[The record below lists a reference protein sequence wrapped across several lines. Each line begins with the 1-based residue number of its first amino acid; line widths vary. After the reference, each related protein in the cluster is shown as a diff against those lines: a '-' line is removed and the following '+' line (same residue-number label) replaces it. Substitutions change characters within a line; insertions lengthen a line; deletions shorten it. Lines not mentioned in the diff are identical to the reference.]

1 MRGKVVKYSSVTPS
15 VDLAARGYA
24 GGPPTLRV
32 FFFVIYPYISNPVFI
47 ISSKYTSDSV
57 NMQQ

>member
-32 FFFVIYPYISNPVFI
+32 FLLYILISQIQSLLYLRNTLVIL
-47 ISSKYTSDSV
+47 
-57 NMQQ
+57 